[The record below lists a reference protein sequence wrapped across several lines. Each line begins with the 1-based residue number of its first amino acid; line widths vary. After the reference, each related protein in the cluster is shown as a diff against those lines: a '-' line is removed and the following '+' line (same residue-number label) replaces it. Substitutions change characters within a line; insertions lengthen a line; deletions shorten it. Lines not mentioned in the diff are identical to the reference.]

1 MPRAMEGGR
10 DRRLAYIQVR
20 ASTGSPSWACVGH
33 WNAAPKCKSSVCSV
47 LSLFCVPVRL
57 QAPSGSSS
65 WECWPSLE
73 ASSPP
78 SPTGEHLPEISRTAD
93 GQAGRREASRL
104 FPGSPAAVAPP
115 PPPPPPLCS
124 VFGGMTTFLFANVI
138 ASGVKIIVS
147 GSVQGAGHRV
157 GARGQEAAGRCR
169 RPYRWPPSVLLAAH
183 PPDHSPLTP
192 SVGKHPHHS
201 SQPTATTHT
210 VASRPSLDSPG
221 SGGRAPEPSQPHHHG
236 LLLCP
241 RHRRHPGA
249 PVVSQ

>member
-1 MPRAMEGGR
+1 MEGGR

-115 PPPPPPLCS
+115 PPPPPPPVQRVWRHDHLPVCQRHRFRREDHCEWVS
-124 VFGGMTTFLFANVI
+124 SRGGAQ
-138 ASGVKIIVS
+138 G
-147 GSVQGAGHRV
+147 GGAGAGGGWPLPPPLPLAPLRPARRSPTRSFTPHTV
-157 GARGQEAAGRCR
+157 GRQA
-169 RPYRWPPSVLLAAH
+169 PPSLITAH
-183 PPDHSPLTP
+183 CHDP
-192 SVGKHPHHS
+192 
-201 SQPTATTHT
+201 
-210 VASRPSLDSPG
+210 
-221 SGGRAPEPSQPHHHG
+221 
-236 LLLCP
+236 
-241 RHRRHPGA
+241 HRRVP
-249 PVVSQ
+249 PLP